1 MEYSPSLHQHHDSY
15 PLAPENVQ
23 INGSNI
29 SDRTAETL
37 RKLHKDPDIHHSEKL
52 VSHLGNRTRYKIHSR
67 NAGKVVAGVF
77 CNNEWCYRVDQKKCF
92 TFVKCRLRLLVNP
105 AACCNSETFF

>member
-67 NAGKVVAGVF
+67 NAGKVAAGVF
-77 CNNEWCYRVDQKKCF
+77 VIMGSGTGWTKKKCF
-92 TFVKCRLRLLVNP
+92 TFVKC
-105 AACCNSETFF
+105 

>member
-1 MEYSPSLHQHHDSY
+1 MEYSPSLHQQHDSY

-67 NAGKVVAGVF
+67 NG
-77 CNNEWCYRVDQKKCF
+77 
-92 TFVKCRLRLLVNP
+92 LVNYHRAESCHLP
-105 AACCNSETFF
+105 MVLK